1 MPVNMLFALSQEMAR
16 ECPWLSA
23 QTLAK
28 LWVGRTVVMLARVQS
43 GSPHRNPARLNPLL
57 PLESWAMR
65 ISAKT
70 LPVWSSAPVL
80 DPSLKKVPWRTARV
94 SDAVALAP
102 QASVTARLTD
112 TVTTRIVRS
121 VGLFR
126 LRRVR
131 PAPVLVFDAGLPKG
145 REDQRS
151 GPVLMPR
158 ATSVLETPFSEV
170 SSPCQLLKL
179 MHGGE
184 PGGLHA
190 TPLNPSKNAWLRAG
204 TRISPSAATITITPL
219 SPFMDASS
227 WTPRAPFWI

>member
-70 LPVWSSAPVL
+70 LPVWSAAPVL

-102 QASVTARLTD
+102 QASVTARLID
-112 TVTTRIVRS
+112 TWTNRIVRS
-121 VGLFR
+121 VGLFK
-126 LRRVR
+126 LRRSR
-131 PAPVLVFDAGLPKG
+131 PAVLLVFDAVLPNVRKA
-145 REDQRS
+145 S
-151 GPVLMPR
+151 WSCPFLMPR
-158 ATSVLETPFSEV
+158 PTSVLEAPFSVV

-184 PGGLHA
+184 PGGLQA

-204 TRISPSAATITITPL
+204 TS
-219 SPFMDASS
+219 
-227 WTPRAPFWI
+227 